1 MNTQNTLTVFERIKS
16 KKYFELLFSKEA
28 KVIHE
33 KNILAKWAIIPKDD
47 ACLAKVAFVVPKR
60 ICKKATERN
69 YFKRILK
76 ESYRTSKHNLIETSA
91 DLNHTVLILFLYKN
105 ILDSKKEAF
114 QIMDLQVKSILQKI
128 EKKQPK

>member
-76 ESYRTSKHNLIETSA
+76 ESYRTSKHNLIEATAES
-91 DLNHTVLILFLYKN
+91 NHTILILFLYKN

-114 QIMDLQVKSILQKI
+114 QIMDVQVKSILQKI
-128 EKKQPK
+128 EKKQLK

>member
-1 MNTQNTLTVFERIKS
+1 MNTQNTLTVFERIKN

-76 ESYRTSKHNLIETSA
+76 ESYRTSKHVLLEASA

-105 ILDSKKEAF
+105 ILDTKKEAF

>member
-1 MNTQNTLTVFERIKS
+1 LNTQNTLTVFERIKS

-76 ESYRTSKHNLIETSA
+76 ESYRTSKHNLIEASA

-105 ILDSKKEAF
+105 ILDSKKEAL

>member
-76 ESYRTSKHNLIETSA
+76 ESYRTSKHNLIEASA

-114 QIMDLQVKSILQKI
+114 QIMDVQVKSILQKI
-128 EKKQPK
+128 EKKQLK

>member
-1 MNTQNTLTVFERIKS
+1 LNTQNTLTVFERIKN

-76 ESYRTSKHNLIETSA
+76 ESYRTSKHVLLEASA

-105 ILDSKKEAF
+105 ILDTKKEAF

>member
-76 ESYRTSKHNLIETSA
+76 ESYRTSKHTLVEAST
-91 DLNHTVLILFLYKN
+91 DLNHTILILFLYKN

-114 QIMDLQVKSILQKI
+114 QIMDIQVKSILQKI
-128 EKKQPK
+128 EKKQTK

>member
-1 MNTQNTLTVFERIKS
+1 MKTQNTLTVFERIKS

-76 ESYRTSKHNLIETSA
+76 ESYRTSKHTLLEASS
-91 DLNHTVLILFLYKN
+91 DLNHTILILFLYKN

-114 QIMDLQVKSILQKI
+114 QIMDIQVKSILQKI
-128 EKKQPK
+128 EKKQTK

>member
-76 ESYRTSKHNLIETSA
+76 ESYRTSKHNLIEASA

>member
-1 MNTQNTLTVFERIKS
+1 LNTQNTLTVFERIKS

-76 ESYRTSKHNLIETSA
+76 ESYRTSKHNLIEASA

-128 EKKQPK
+128 EKKQPI

>member
-1 MNTQNTLTVFERIKS
+1 LNTQNTLTLFERIKS

-76 ESYRTSKHNLIETSA
+76 ESYRTSKHNLIEASA

>member
-76 ESYRTSKHNLIETSA
+76 ESYRTSKHNLIEASA

-128 EKKQPK
+128 EKKQLK

>member
-76 ESYRTSKHNLIETSA
+76 ESYRTSKHTLLEASS
-91 DLNHTVLILFLYKN
+91 DLNHTILILFLYKN

-128 EKKQPK
+128 EKKQTK

>member
-76 ESYRTSKHNLIETSA
+76 ESYRTSKHTLLEASS
-91 DLNHTVLILFLYKN
+91 DLNHTILILFLYKN

-114 QIMDLQVKSILQKI
+114 QIMDIQVKSILQKI
-128 EKKQPK
+128 EKKQTK

>member
-1 MNTQNTLTVFERIKS
+1 LNTQNTLTVFERIKS

-76 ESYRTSKHNLIETSA
+76 ESYRTSKHNLIEASA

-128 EKKQPK
+128 EKKQLK

>member
-76 ESYRTSKHNLIETSA
+76 ESYRTSKHNLIEASA

-105 ILDSKKEAF
+105 ILYSKKEAF

-128 EKKQPK
+128 EKKQPI

>member
-76 ESYRTSKHNLIETSA
+76 ESYRTSKHNLIEASA

-128 EKKQPK
+128 EKKQSK

>member
-1 MNTQNTLTVFERIKS
+1 LNTQNTLTVFERIKS

-76 ESYRTSKHNLIETSA
+76 ESYRTSKHNLIEASA

-114 QIMDLQVKSILQKI
+114 QIMDVQVKSILQKI
-128 EKKQPK
+128 EKKQLK

>member
-1 MNTQNTLTVFERIKS
+1 LNTQNTLTVFERIKS

-76 ESYRTSKHNLIETSA
+76 ESYRTSKHNLIEASA

>member
-1 MNTQNTLTVFERIKS
+1 MNTQNTLTVFERIKN

-76 ESYRTSKHNLIETSA
+76 ESYRTSKHVLLEASA

-114 QIMDLQVKSILQKI
+114 QIMDLQVKNILQKI

>member
-76 ESYRTSKHNLIETSA
+76 ESYRTSKHNLIEASA

-128 EKKQPK
+128 EKKQPI

>member
-1 MNTQNTLTVFERIKS
+1 LNTQNTLTVFERIKS

-76 ESYRTSKHNLIETSA
+76 ESYRTSKHNLIEASA

-114 QIMDLQVKSILQKI
+114 QIMDVQVKSILQKI

>member
-1 MNTQNTLTVFERIKS
+1 LNTQNTLTVFERIKN

-76 ESYRTSKHNLIETSA
+76 ESYRTSKHVLLEASA

-114 QIMDLQVKSILQKI
+114 QIMDLQVKNILQKI

>member
-1 MNTQNTLTVFERIKS
+1 MNTQNTLTVFERIKN

-76 ESYRTSKHNLIETSA
+76 ESYRTSKHNLIEASA

-128 EKKQPK
+128 EKKQPI

>member
-1 MNTQNTLTVFERIKS
+1 
-16 KKYFELLFSKEA
+16 LLFSKEA

-76 ESYRTSKHNLIETSA
+76 ESYRTSKHNLIEASA

-128 EKKQPK
+128 EKKQPI

>member
-1 MNTQNTLTVFERIKS
+1 LNTQNTLSVFERIKS

-76 ESYRTSKHNLIETSA
+76 ESYRTSKHNLIEASA

-114 QIMDLQVKSILQKI
+114 QIMDVQVKSILQKI
-128 EKKQPK
+128 EKKQLK